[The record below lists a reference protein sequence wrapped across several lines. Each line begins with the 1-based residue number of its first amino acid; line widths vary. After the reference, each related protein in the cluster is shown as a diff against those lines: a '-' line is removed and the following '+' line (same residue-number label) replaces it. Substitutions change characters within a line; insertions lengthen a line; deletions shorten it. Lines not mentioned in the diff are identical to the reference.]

1 MVRAKKDDR
10 NFPQLSR
17 ATLFKESSAALVGLL
32 LAGAGLVWAQ
42 DYPHAYPR
50 DGAEHLFEND
60 RVSIWE
66 VIWPDGVPQPY
77 HRHRYDM
84 TGVFL
89 RWGPLRVTRLD
100 GTFTDSEV
108 PFELPNV
115 FLLPKGVTHKEEGIG
130 TPLRHAIMIDLKETA
145 DAPVDSRTDIPP
157 AFPQDGAEEALDH
170 ARVRVWDVSWPAG
183 HTVPLHV
190 HPTDT
195 VLVFLEGGTIN
206 TTQEDGTEDT
216 TTYSEKEIAF
226 LPAGTAHT
234 TRVVNGS
241 PRVMFYELKD

>member
-1 MVRAKKDDR
+1 MTR
-10 NFPQLSR
+10 LSG
-17 ATLFKESSAALVGLL
+17 AALVGLL
-32 LAGAGLVWAQ
+32 LAGAELASAQ

-50 DGAEHLFEND
+50 DGAEQLFENH
-60 RVSIWE
+60 RVIVWE
-66 VIWPDGVPQPY
+66 VLWHDGVPQTY

-115 FLLPKGVTHKEEGIG
+115 FLLPKGVTHKEESIG
-130 TPLRHAIMIDLKETA
+130 SPDRHAIMIDMKDTS
-145 DAPVDSRTDIPP
+145 DVPTDTRTDIPP
-157 AFPQDGAEEALDH
+157 AFPHAGAEEALDH
-170 ARVRVWDVSWPAG
+170 ERVRVWDVSWPSG
-183 HTVPLHV
+183 HSLPVHV

-195 VLVFLEGGTIN
+195 VLVFLEGGTIS
-206 TTQEDGTEDT
+206 TTRENGAENT
-216 TTYSEKEIAF
+216 TTYSEKDIAF

-241 PRVMFYELKD
+241 PRVMFYELQD